1 MTDDI
6 LIDDAPVDAPIDDHA
21 VPAPAV
27 QAMSGEQIL
36 AQIMSLPNIAQQ
48 LEDGE
53 PGKLAEIAAKVC
65 AEYEIDA
72 ESRKPWLEK
81 IGEALKLAMLTAE
94 QKDYPFEKASNVK
107 YPLLTTAALQFNAR
121 AYPAIVTPD
130 KVAKCKVR
138 GRDPQGLKAARA
150 ERVSEHMSDQLLHEM
165 PEWEADTDRILV
177 MAPIVGSVFRK
188 VWFDPAV
195 KRNVSRLVTA
205 DNLVVN
211 YYAPSLEAAP
221 RITELLRLYPYEIEE
236 RIRDGRFL
244 EFDYENVSKGD
255 APAQEIGR
263 KDGSTDA
270 DDQDDSAPHLFL
282 EQHRLLDLDEDGYPE
297 PYIVTV
303 HQGTQKIVRIVA
315 NFDADTVT
323 IADDGRVASIRR
335 QNYFVHYQ
343 FMPNPEGG
351 FYALGFGWLLGS
363 TNETINSTL
372 NQLMDAGHQAN
383 MQGGLISSVL
393 GIKEKSIK
401 IKRGEFRTVNVS
413 GPINQAVHQI
423 DFPEPSAVLFN
434 LLGLLIEMGKEVAS
448 VKDVLTGDSASTA
461 AVGTTLALIE
471 QGLQVFTSI
480 YKRIHRTLRAELA
493 IIGRLNFQ
501 NVTREKYVAFF
512 DDPSVDP
519 QADYNSSDM
528 DILPV
533 SDPQSVTKM
542 QKLAKAQLVLESAK
556 ENPLVNQAEA
566 LRRFYEAADVEDIDK
581 LIVPPP
587 EPDPAEVAFMEA
599 VKDLGLQEQMA
610 KITELYTKSLKNVAD
625 AEAAEEG
632 QQISLYDMFLR
643 TVQAEHAMEQP
654 NAQPEGGPG
663 GISGMAGAAADPS
676 GAPALQAGGPVDP
689 GAGGTGLAQP
699 VDQLGGGMGQPASPS
714 GVPQGAL

>member
-1 MTDDI
+1 MTDDV
-6 LIDDAPVDAPIDDHA
+6 LIDDAPVEVAA
-21 VPAPAV
+21 ATPAV
-27 QAMSGEQIL
+27 QAFSGEQIL
-36 AQIMSLPNIAQQ
+36 AQIMALPNIARQ
-48 LEDGE
+48 LESGE

-65 AEYEIDA
+65 AEYDIDV
-72 ESRKPWLEK
+72 ESRKAWLEK

-94 QKDYPFEKASNVK
+94 QKDYPFEKAANVK

-130 KVAKCKVR
+130 KVARCKVR
-138 GRDPQGLKAARA
+138 GRDPEGLKAARA

-188 VWFDPAV
+188 VWYDPAV

-236 RIRDGRFL
+236 RIRDGRFID
-244 EFDYENVSKGD
+244 FDYRNVSSGD
-255 APAQEIGR
+255 APKQELGR
-263 KDGSTDA
+263 QDGKAPANDNA
-270 DDQDDSAPHLFL
+270 EDESAPHLFL

-303 HQGTQKIVRIVA
+303 HQATQKIVRIVA

-323 IADDGRVASIRR
+323 IAADGRVASIRR

-363 TNETINSTL
+363 TNETINSTI

-413 GPINQAVHQI
+413 GPINQAVMPI

-434 LLGLLIEMGKEVAS
+434 LLGLLIDMGKEVAA
-448 VKDVLTGDSASTA
+448 VKDVLTGEGQGKNASP
-461 AVGTTLALIE
+461 TTTMALIE

-493 IIGRLNFQ
+493 IIGRLNYQ
-501 NVTREKYVAFF
+501 NVTREQYVAFF

-519 QADYNSSDM
+519 QGDYNSKDM

-542 QKLAKAQLVLESAK
+542 QKLAKAEMLMTVGGNDPLF
-556 ENPLVNQAEA
+556 NPIEV
-566 LRRFYEAADVEDIDK
+566 RKRFLEAADVEDIEK
-581 LIVPPP
+581 LLIPPP
-587 EPDPAEVAFMEA
+587 EPDPEEQAFMEA
-599 VKDLGLQEQMA
+599 VKKLGLQEQVA
-610 KITELYTKSLKNVAD
+610 KINKTIADTLKSIAD

-632 QQISLYDMFLR
+632 TQLSYYDMVMRALG
-643 TVQAEHAMEQP
+643 QEHSMEQDIV
-654 NAQPEGGPG
+654 QQQG
-663 GISGMAGAAADPS
+663 
-676 GAPALQAGGPVDP
+676 
-689 GAGGTGLAQP
+689 GAGGIPSMEGPSPDQAGSQP
-699 VDQLGGGMGQPASPS
+699 LLPAGGADPAAGGAGTAPVIDQLGAGMGQPAGAG